1 MAINLSSLGT
11 TVNTGIS
18 QISSAVNSF
27 TSGPGNSAVSTV
39 TRGTNFD
46 LGNGLNSSLRSA
58 SALGST
64 FGQGTSVSN
73 GFGINSNFSNAA
85 TSLLN
90 SSTNPSAAISAINQN
105 LNSTLTAGVDKLQSF
120 AGGGAA
126 SAISRVSQLAGSANP
141 IPAAISSKLQ
151 TLGFEGITADAS
163 RLLGNRNT
171 STFSTWLEAMNPVEV
186 LQRSTQEVVGAIGGD
201 FQKAIKKLV
210 GIDSNSFF
218 NAVAGDNSGRSGY
231 AGPPTVIDPNTT
243 GANGASNEF
252 PNRIENPLRYFN
264 HYNYIFTLGVLDNA
278 AFNQPD
284 SYRNAN
290 GFKTVVLK
298 SGGGERTNGYANR
311 VRTAAETGSIPG
323 TEAGDAEYYIDDVS
337 VTAVIAPN
345 SNTGTS
351 LGTNVQFTVIEPFS
365 MGKFIEAMM
374 IAAQKAGY
382 KNYIDAPFC
391 LKIEFCGWNEKGEQ
405 DYTAVSPYYIP
416 VKLVKTEFDVG
427 QQGSTYVIKC
437 VPYNETGLTDEATEV
452 KTPIN
457 ASGSTPLEV
466 LETSRTSVTGVMNDR
481 IQELENKKV
490 IAGYDRYIVVFPKD
504 KEGLLNAVRGQ
515 NVNVEG
521 LRATYQAEEQERIR
535 QGRETVRRSSD
546 PDTAAVAT
554 PILRP
559 GAPDIYLYLKAY
571 ANDSS
576 NMNEIGKSKLL
587 ENSRDGA
594 PQPMPAPA
602 SVNNEQ
608 TGVNQQQNSESQ
620 VAGTARSYQ
629 FNKGDKI
636 INIIENVVTNAGY
649 AKEVATAP
657 SDQGFKKWFRIE
669 TFCFIESGG
678 NIEKEIGRPR
688 RIFVYAVQPF
698 FPHESRFLA
707 PGEKPNGISKLKQ
720 KVVKE
725 YNYYYTGKNED
736 VLDFNIKFNNAF
748 FNNIRPDIAQG
759 REDSAQS
766 TAAVPTRGTQT
777 APARTEATSATN
789 NEGTAPTGMQDTPSG
804 AAGGRPGSP
813 VDGIETRI
821 AQAFHN
827 TLINGQTDM
836 ITAEME
842 IWGDPYYLPTDLGNY
857 SSTPDPS
864 NPGVSSDGSMNYMRN
879 EVYIL
884 VNFQTPIDYRQTA
897 STMEL
902 PTVVKPFSGIYQVM
916 SVTANFVGGV
926 FKQTLKLV
934 RMRGQ
939 NDEATSGNTTN
950 TKITGTENAL
960 DPGSAAN
967 APANP
972 YQAQAQ
978 ANAAQ
983 YQTQAN
989 NAAARYQQLAT
1000 NNAASY
1006 IAQAQ
1011 NAGGT
1016 VSRVSNPVLSGPDV
1030 VYVQE
1035 LLTTGRIQ
1043 EGVRTTYN
1051 NPTQSVQTF
1060 LRDNPEVGRL
1070 VAERTRES
1078 GDRTVSVRN
1087 PQQNLFPTPNPAAA
1101 SGSSSGSSSV
1111 SNNNNGTLLP
1121 NGQRLRTLNDARSDA
1136 AARSTGTRPPVG
1148 PI

>member
-1 MAINLSSLGT
+1 MAISLKSLGS

-18 QISSAVNSF
+18 QISSALNNFS
-27 TSGPGNSAVSTV
+27 SGLSNPGVSTV

-73 GFGINSNFSNAA
+73 GFGVNSNFSSAT

-90 SSTNPSAAISAINQN
+90 SSSNPNTAISALSQN
-105 LNSTLTAGVDKLQSF
+105 LNSALTSGVDKLQQFSE
-120 AGGGAA
+120 GTGA
-126 SAISRVSQLAGSANP
+126 INRVSQLAGNLSSNP
-141 IPAAISSKLQ
+141 NIIPNAIGDKLGA
-151 TLGFEGITADAS
+151 LGFQGLTADAS

-171 STFSTWLEAMNPVEV
+171 ETFSTWLEAMNPVEII
-186 LQRSTQEVVGAIGGD
+186 QRSASSTVGAIGGE
-201 FQKAIKKLV
+201 FEKAIKKLV
-210 GIDSNSFF
+210 NIDSNSFF
-218 NAVAGDNSGRSGY
+218 GLVAGDNSGNSGY
-231 AGPPTVIDPNTT
+231 SGPPKVVDPNST
-243 GANGASNEF
+243 GANGASNEY

-278 AFNQPD
+278 SFNSPD

-298 SGGGERTNGYANR
+298 SGGGERLNGYANR
-311 VRTAAETGSIPG
+311 VRTAAETGSMEG
-323 TEAGDAEYYIDDVS
+323 TEAGDAEYFIDDVS
-337 VTAVIAPN
+337 VTAVVAPN
-345 SNTGTS
+345 RNTGTS
-351 LGTNVQFTVIEPFS
+351 LGTNVTFTVIEPFS

-382 KNYIDAPFC
+382 SNYIDAPFC
-391 LKIEFCGWNEKGEQ
+391 LKIEFCGWDERGET
-405 DYTAVSPYYIP
+405 DYTAVNPYYIP
-416 VKLVKTEFDVG
+416 IKLVKTEFDVG
-427 QQGSTYVIKC
+427 QQGSTYSIKA

-452 KTPIN
+452 KTTIN
-457 ASGSTPLEV
+457 AAGSTPVEV
-466 LETSRTSVTGVMNDR
+466 LETSRTSVTSVMNDR

-504 KEGLLNAVRGQ
+504 KDGLLNAVRGQ

-535 QGRETVRRSSD
+535 QGRSTVSRSSD
-546 PDTAAVAT
+546 PDTPVAAT
-554 PILRP
+554 PIIRP

-571 ANDSS
+571 ASDPA
-576 NMNEIGKSKLL
+576 NMNEIGRSRLL
-587 ENSRDGA
+587 EDSRDGA
-594 PQPMPAPA
+594 PQPMPSPS

-620 VAGTARSYQ
+620 VAVTSRSYQ

-636 INIIENVVTNAGY
+636 LNIIEKVITNAGY
-649 AKEVATAP
+649 AKDVATAP

-678 NIEKEIGRPR
+678 NVEKEIGRPR

-698 FPHESRFLA
+698 YPHESRFLA
-707 PGEKPNGISKLKQ
+707 PGEKPNGIKKLKQ

-759 REDSAQS
+759 REDLSQS
-766 TAAVPTRGTQT
+766 TAAVAPRGTQAAQSKT
-777 APARTEATSATN
+777 NATSAEN
-789 NEGTAPTGMQDTPSG
+789 NEAAAPVGMSDSPTASG
-804 AAGGRPGSP
+804 GGRPGSP

-857 SSTPDPS
+857 SSSPSPS

-884 VNFQTPIDYRQTA
+884 INFQTPIDYRQTA
-897 STMEL
+897 ATMEL

-916 SVTANFVGGV
+916 SVTANFAGGV

-939 NDEATSGNTTN
+939 NDESTSGNTTN
-950 TKITGTENAL
+950 TKITGAENSLEPNA
-960 DPGSAAN
+960 AAN
-967 APANP
+967 APSNP
-972 YQAQAQ
+972 YEAQAQ
-978 ANAAQ
+978 SNAAA
-983 YQTQAN
+983 YQQQAN
-989 NAAARYQQLAT
+989 NAATRYRQIAD
-1000 NNAASY
+1000 NNAAAY
-1006 IAQAQ
+1006 LTQAQ
-1011 NAGGT
+1011 NAGAA
-1016 VSRVSNPVLSGPDV
+1016 VSRVSSPVLSGPDV

-1035 LLTTGRIQ
+1035 LLTTGNVQ
-1043 EGVRTTYN
+1043 EGIRTTYN
-1051 NPTQSVQTF
+1051 NPTQNVQTF

-1070 VAERTRES
+1070 VAERTRAS

-1087 PQQNLFPTPNPAAA
+1087 PQQNIFPTPNPGTA
-1101 SGSSSGSSSV
+1101 SGSSSGQTQATYSV
-1111 SNNNNGTLLP
+1111 NG
-1121 NGQRLRTLNDARSDA
+1121 RTVSQAEYERATAIFN
-1136 AARSTGTRPPVG
+1136 TNPGTRPPVG
-1148 PI
+1148 PR